1 MSQHFQM
8 FAAYNRWANELLY
21 TAASDLSAEDYRRDC
36 GAFFKSMQGTLNHIL
51 AGDRIWF
58 NRFTGEGDAPDR
70 LDAVP
75 FDDFSDLRAARVA
88 EDNRII
94 KWVDSLDDDA
104 LESHFHYV
112 PITDP
117 TPVSQRLA
125 PALSAIFNH
134 QTHHRGQA
142 HMILTVLGM
151 EAPSMDL
158 IYFHRTN
165 EGKSFA

>member
-1 MSQHFQM
+1 M

-21 TAASDLSAEDYRRDC
+21 EAAADLPAHDYRRDC
-36 GAFFKSMQGTLNHIL
+36 GAFFKSMHGTLSHIL
-51 AGDRIWF
+51 TGDRIWL

-94 KWVDSLDDDA
+94 NWVGSLDDDA

-125 PALSAIFNH
+125 PALSHFFNH

-142 HMILTVLGM
+142 HTILTVLGKD
-151 EAPSMDL
+151 APSLDL
-158 IYFHRTN
+158 IYFQRSKD
-165 EGKSFA
+165 GKSFA